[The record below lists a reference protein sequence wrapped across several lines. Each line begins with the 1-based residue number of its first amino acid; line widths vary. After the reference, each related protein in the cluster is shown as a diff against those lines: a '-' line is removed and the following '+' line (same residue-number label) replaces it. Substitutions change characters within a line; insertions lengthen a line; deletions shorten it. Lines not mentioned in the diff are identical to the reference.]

1 MWSWLI
7 IYLFEFLLICVGCSL
22 MLFAVFQY
30 SNMILFCFFFFCFSF
45 SLTMLCY
52 LITSF
57 FSNAKTAGLLGVLII
72 FITYIPSVL
81 RSSPFPLSSSGL

>member
-1 MWSWLI
+1 
-7 IYLFEFLLICVGCSL
+7 
-22 MLFAVFQY
+22 MLFPVFQY
-30 SNMILFCFFFFCFSF
+30 SNLPLFGFFFFCFAF

-81 RSSPFPLSSSGL
+81 RTFHSSLSP